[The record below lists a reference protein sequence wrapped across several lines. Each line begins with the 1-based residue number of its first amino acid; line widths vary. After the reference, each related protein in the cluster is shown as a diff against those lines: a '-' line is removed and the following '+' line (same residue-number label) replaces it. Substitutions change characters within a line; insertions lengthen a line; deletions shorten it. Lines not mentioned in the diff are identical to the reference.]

1 MTTDAP
7 TAGEEKIPKDSWVL
21 RNAVLYPLSFGFESH
36 LFGHPQTHGTPD
48 EAEPDHEVVLVGAD
62 ERRHGLS
69 KQTRVDEEG
78 GNARDRVVLIGR
90 VG

>member
-1 MTTDAP
+1 MRRLGARKRYQ
-7 TAGEEKIPKDSWVL
+7 KIHWVL
-21 RNAVLYPLSFGFESH
+21 RNVVLYPLSFGFESH

-48 EAEPDHEVVLVGAD
+48 ETEPDHKVVLYGAD

-78 GNARDRVVLIGR
+78 GNARDRVLLIGR